1 MNSQPIELATQVLET
16 KILADFRRYL
26 GQTVRVSRIMV
37 EEGGRSVYRNLS
49 RPALVEVVPTDRAK
63 VLHYSTSDR
72 ITPEW
77 NVRLVERHEE
87 ISSGASL
94 QVFGTTRQMN
104 GESFLGDAEIVPM
117 TASLMTKMAMLS
129 ARSFVGAYR
138 KVFA

>member
-1 MNSQPIELATQVLET
+1 MNSQPIDRATQVLET

-37 EEGGRSVYRNLS
+37 EEGGSSIYRTLS
-49 RPALVEVVPTDRAK
+49 RPALVEVIPTDRAK
-63 VLHYSTSDR
+63 VLHYSTADR

-87 ISSGASL
+87 ISAGASL
-94 QVFGTTRQMN
+94 QVFGTTRQAD
-104 GESFLGDAEIVPM
+104 GDSFLGDAEIVPM
-117 TASLMTKMAMLS
+117 TAPLMTKISMLS